1 MKIETF
7 VEIEQIKKDL
17 EFTSVG
23 IDKAFM
29 EQAAM
34 FSYYAFARRQAERQE
49 EKLKH
54 ASKIMSSRIDKAL
67 RTKCR
72 EEKIKMSEPQIA
84 SEIESD
90 PRMIELHKNYLD
102 ARQIANLLGDTVE
115 AFRHRRDMLI
125 QFGADSRQERAGE
138 LRMSEISGDL
148 DSRKQAVMNQ
158 LSKKV

>member
-72 EEKIKMSEPQIA
+72 EEKIKMSE
-84 SEIESD
+84 
-90 PRMIELHKNYLD
+90 RMIELHKNYLD